1 MNHILAN
8 IDLALKLFEYTQKNI
23 ETIIIVSK
31 ILTALLIVIIELT
44 AIRQSYLVCS
54 VTNNN

>member
-8 IDLALKLFEYTQKNI
+8 IDLALKLFEYPQKNI
-23 ETIIIVSK
+23 EPIIIVSK
-31 ILTALLIVIIELT
+31 TLTALLIVIIELT
-44 AIRQSYLVCS
+44 AICQSYLVCS